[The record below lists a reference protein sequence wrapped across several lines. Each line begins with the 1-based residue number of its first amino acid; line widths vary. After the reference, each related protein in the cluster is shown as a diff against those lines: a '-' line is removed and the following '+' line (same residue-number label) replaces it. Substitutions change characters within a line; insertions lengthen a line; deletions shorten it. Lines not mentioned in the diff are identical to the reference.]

1 MLEACCL
8 RLRSCH
14 WIRRLQI
21 CQVFQHEGPTEA
33 LLQPASKREILAA
46 LLGTLR
52 DTHWAR
58 AVGSLPEPG
67 LMLPIS
73 MGTAL
78 GAGRTVVAQ
87 VTGACASW
95 QACHILTARAQCGD
109 WLICIKP
116 LHGKYLSSSGMQ

>member
-1 MLEACCL
+1 MQC
-8 RLRSCH
+8 R
-14 WIRRLQI
+14 IMQI

-73 MGTAL
+73 VGTAL
-78 GAGRTVVAQ
+78 GACKTTVAQ
-87 VTGACASW
+87 VAGA
-95 QACHILTARAQCGD
+95 QACSIEALARGQCRA
-109 WLICIKP
+109 WCRAAHACLAKRNT
-116 LHGKYLSSSGMQ
+116 LSM